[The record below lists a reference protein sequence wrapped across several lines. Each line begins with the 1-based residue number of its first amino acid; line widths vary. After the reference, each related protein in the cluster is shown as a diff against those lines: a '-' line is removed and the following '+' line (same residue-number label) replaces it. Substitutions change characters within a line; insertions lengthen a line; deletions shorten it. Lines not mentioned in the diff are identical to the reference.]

1 MEDGCK
7 IVGEYYN
14 MRSQFESLFTSKDI
28 VRAKYPNGWVGWLND
43 KMSDDDD
50 GRLTRF
56 TTMDGRYMYCIV
68 ERLIDYGFKPPEL
81 IDDTIYFHDFYL
93 NVYEYLDY
101 AKYDYSKYMI
111 KTPYWLNIQSQPKK
125 TIKEIY
131 ETGLD
136 FYEYNG
142 LDYSV
147 I

>member
-1 MEDGCK
+1 
-7 IVGEYYN
+7 

-28 VRAKYPNGWVGWLND
+28 VRTKYPNGWVGWLND

-101 AKYDYSKYMI
+101 AKYDYSKYII

>member
-1 MEDGCK
+1 
-7 IVGEYYN
+7 

-56 TTMDGRYMYCIV
+56 TTMDGRYMYIIV
-68 ERLIDYGFKPPEL
+68 ERLI
-81 IDDTIYFHDFYL
+81 
-93 NVYEYLDY
+93 DY

>member
-1 MEDGCK
+1 
-7 IVGEYYN
+7 

-101 AKYDYSKYMI
+101 AKYDYSKYII
-111 KTPYWLNIQSQPKK
+111 KAPCWLNIQSQPKK
-125 TIKEIY
+125 SIKDIY
-131 ETGLD
+131 VSGLD
-136 FYEYNG
+136 FYDYNG
-142 LDYSV
+142 LDYS
-147 I
+147 IN

>member
-7 IVGEYYN
+7 RVGEYYN

>member
-1 MEDGCK
+1 MKDSW
-7 IVGEYYN
+7 EYYN
-14 MRSQFESLFTSKDI
+14 MRSQFESLFTRKDI